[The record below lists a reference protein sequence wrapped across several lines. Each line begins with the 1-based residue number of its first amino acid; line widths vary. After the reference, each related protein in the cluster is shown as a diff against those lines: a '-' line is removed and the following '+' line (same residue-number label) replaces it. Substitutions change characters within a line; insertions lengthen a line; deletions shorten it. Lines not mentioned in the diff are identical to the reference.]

1 MRAYCKWTAIGVALV
16 LLIPAGLWAQG
27 GATGAITGVV
37 QDEKG
42 AVIPNAK
49 VVVVNKATGVTE
61 REVTTTGAG
70 TFNVPLLPPSAYRL
84 EITAEGFAKFVAES
98 VLVRVTD
105 TSSVVVTLKVGP
117 MTQTVTVTEVVIPI
131 VTTSAVTGQTIGAF
145 TVSTLPLPTRNFL

>member
-49 VVVVNKATGVTE
+49 VVVVNKGTGATE

-70 TFNVPLLPPSAYRL
+70 TFNVPLLPPGTYRL
-84 EITAEGFAKFVAES
+84 EVTVEGFARFVAES
-98 VLVRVTD
+98 VLVRLTM
-105 TSSVVVTLKVGP
+105 S
-117 MTQTVTVTEVVIPI
+117 
-131 VTTSAVTGQTIGAF
+131 F
-145 TVSTLPLPTRNFL
+145 

>member
-49 VVVVNKATGVTE
+49 VVVVNKGTGVTE
-61 REVTTTGAG
+61 REVTPQGRERLMFPFCLQAPTGWRSLWRA
-70 TFNVPLLPPSAYRL
+70 LLDLS
-84 EITAEGFAKFVAES
+84 
-98 VLVRVTD
+98 
-105 TSSVVVTLKVGP
+105 
-117 MTQTVTVTEVVIPI
+117 
-131 VTTSAVTGQTIGAF
+131 
-145 TVSTLPLPTRNFL
+145 RNRCWSG